1 MRISRR
7 LFCSFAL
14 IAFFAVSA
22 SAARDSGRMTVPV
35 MTPLTVKLDQA
46 LNAKTA
52 VNGEGFTATFK
63 TPVQV
68 DGIVAI
74 PANASAAGL
83 VSKDGSSSQME
94 LNSVFVNGRSYR
106 ITTSPV
112 GISEKSSL
120 RAGSTVTFYLVFS
133 LNIAR

>member
-14 IAFFAVSA
+14 VTIFALSA
-22 SAARDSGRMTVPV
+22 SAARDNGRMTVPV

-46 LNAKTA
+46 LSAKTA
-52 VNGEGFTATFK
+52 VNGEGFTATLK

-68 DGIVAI
+68 DGITVI

-83 VSKDGSSSQME
+83 VSKDGSANQME

-112 GISEKSSL
+112 AFNEKTSL
-120 RAGSTVTFYLVFS
+120 RAGTTVTFYLVFS
-133 LNIAR
+133 LNIAK